1 MTDSKPDPKPDVR
14 PEPRPE
20 AKPEWRVIVDLL
32 RETNP
37 ILLNRISRKM
47 MNYLFKRNIKDV
59 AGFIERLR
67 AEGEKVYAAMGF
79 NPNEPA
85 PRYDRNVFE
94 QFADEIF
101 RIANNELLDE
111 EIGRMLRLWLR
122 HEQARF
128 LTLAAGKRD
137 VQLGEVTDAVHR
149 FSLMPDAQRS
159 LSPEENQGLRVALI
173 RRFYSENL
181 DYINTTKKH
190 VDVADFAD
198 ILSRTIGPASGV
210 GKLGGKA
217 AGLFRAEAILEAVK
231 QQNVLLRN
239 VSTPKTWYVTS
250 DGIMDFLNYNALEEM
265 PNIKYRDPSEIRQ
278 EHFYLEQIFKN
289 SALSPEIIAG
299 LSLALDDFGERP
311 LVVRSSSL
319 LEDSAGSSF
328 AGKYKSLFV
337 ANQGTKKDRLEGLV
351 NAILEVYASVF
362 SPDPL
367 EYRRERGLIDFHE
380 EMAVLIQEVVGR
392 RVGKFFFPAF
402 AGVAFSRNEFRWSPR
417 IRRTDGIIRLV
428 AGLGTRA
435 VDRVGEDYPVLISPG
450 QPNLRVNVT
459 PEDVLRYSQKYI
471 DVINLESRRFETLT
485 FDRLL
490 KELGHD
496 FPALSQIVAMYR
508 EGQIVPPVGAL
519 MDLKSGIP
527 LITFTN
533 LIERSPFIPELMAML
548 TILEKEL
555 GFPVDIE
562 FACDGDVHRPY
573 LLQCRPQS
581 YGAGAI
587 TSVAIPADIPG
598 DSVLFTANRYITTG
612 QIDGVEYIVYV
623 DPIAY
628 DAIGNMDDLIQVGKV
643 VGELNHRLPNR
654 KFILM
659 GPGRWGS
666 RGDIKLGVRVTY
678 SDINNTAMLIE
689 IARSK
694 KGYVPELSFGT
705 HFFQDLVEANIRY
718 LPLYPDEPGLVF
730 NEAFLKESP
739 NVLRRVMPGTD
750 PLEHII
756 QVVHVPKAADGATVS
771 ILMDGDN
778 EKAVAFLTRNGK

>member
-1 MTDSKPDPKPDVR
+1 MVVSDELVAVDLGGLDPAAAVGFSTRVLGNGIFREITDVVYVKTENFTAADTPRIAMEVDRLNQGLREAKRPYILAGPGRWGSSDPWLGIPVHWGQINGAKVIVEVSLAPAQRRSVGGSHFFQNITSLRIGVLHRAHESGGRPHRLGLAQRPAGRAGNRAPAACPGGPAARGAHRRPDRARSDFQDGAARGVTAREGGTRMTDSKPDPTPDVR

-210 GKLGGKA
+210 GNGRA

-250 DGIMDFLNYNALEEM
+250 DGHHGFSQLQRPGGDAQHQVPRSL
-265 PNIKYRDPSEIRQ
+265 RDP
-278 EHFYLEQIFKN
+278 
-289 SALSPEIIAG
+289 
-299 LSLALDDFGERP
+299 
-311 LVVRSSSL
+311 
-319 LEDSAGSSF
+319 
-328 AGKYKSLFV
+328 
-337 ANQGTKKDRLEGLV
+337 
-351 NAILEVYASVF
+351 
-362 SPDPL
+362 
-367 EYRRERGLIDFHE
+367 
-380 EMAVLIQEVVGR
+380 
-392 RVGKFFFPAF
+392 
-402 AGVAFSRNEFRWSPR
+402 
-417 IRRTDGIIRLV
+417 
-428 AGLGTRA
+428 
-435 VDRVGEDYPVLISPG
+435 
-450 QPNLRVNVT
+450 
-459 PEDVLRYSQKYI
+459 
-471 DVINLESRRFETLT
+471 
-485 FDRLL
+485 
-490 KELGHD
+490 
-496 FPALSQIVAMYR
+496 
-508 EGQIVPPVGAL
+508 
-519 MDLKSGIP
+519 
-527 LITFTN
+527 
-533 LIERSPFIPELMAML
+533 
-548 TILEKEL
+548 
-555 GFPVDIE
+555 
-562 FACDGDVHRPY
+562 
-573 LLQCRPQS
+573 
-581 YGAGAI
+581 AGA
-587 TSVAIPADIPG
+587 
-598 DSVLFTANRYITTG
+598 
-612 QIDGVEYIVYV
+612 
-623 DPIAY
+623 
-628 DAIGNMDDLIQVGKV
+628 
-643 VGELNHRLPNR
+643 
-654 KFILM
+654 
-659 GPGRWGS
+659 
-666 RGDIKLGVRVTY
+666 
-678 SDINNTAMLIE
+678 
-689 IARSK
+689 
-694 KGYVPELSFGT
+694 
-705 HFFQDLVEANIRY
+705 
-718 LPLYPDEPGLVF
+718 
-730 NEAFLKESP
+730 FL
-739 NVLRRVMPGTD
+739 PGTD
-750 PLEHII
+750 LQELRPVARNHRRISSGAGRLRGASSWC
-756 QVVHVPKAADGATVS
+756 VHRVCWRTAPAPRSPGS
-771 ILMDGDN
+771 
-778 EKAVAFLTRNGK
+778 TRACSSPTRAPRRTASRP